1 MFRKILAVILLLPSL
16 SVLASPEK
24 DFDKFVS
31 YFKDRFPNTPYEDYK
46 NGVTPSML
54 PRESNGRLWK
64 NFLHMNLM

>member
-1 MFRKILAVILLLPSL
+1 MLRGMFAIIFLIPAL

-46 NGVTPSML
+46 NGVY
-54 PRESNGRLWK
+54 
-64 NFLHMNLM
+64 